1 MEKVDNSIKSWKMV
15 EGMRDSI
22 ANETDT
28 QKETGRKGNA
38 LEHGRE
44 GEEEMGGDRTL
55 SERPRRA

>member
-44 GEEEMGGDRTL
+44 GEEEWAGIEL
-55 SERPRRA
+55 